1 MASIVQTQP
10 FSFPQKK
17 PILKPQALTQH
28 LKKWYMSR
36 EMGCTKE
43 QMPRDK
49 QPTHPIKKDG
59 FEIASCEGE
68 LVSVRFCI
76 EVTADNGR
84 CSNTSREQM
93 VTTRSALKSP

>member
-59 FEIASCEGE
+59 FKIASCEGE
-68 LVSVRFCI
+68 LISVLLLYRG
-76 EVTADNGR
+76 D
-84 CSNTSREQM
+84 S
-93 VTTRSALKSP
+93 